1 MKRFNKVLQ
10 KYYAYLSC
18 VLHLLVEA
26 DDRLRVNELFGHHE
40 VETCDF
46 VELIEALFAVQ
57 AANAVV

>member
-1 MKRFNKVLQ
+1 M
-10 KYYAYLSC
+10 
-18 VLHLLVEA
+18 LHLLVEA